1 MLSGKAR
8 ASFSL
13 HEPRA
18 RIMHVRGMLIDS
30 DDGGTSVQR
39 TTAPTQLIE
48 RNGKTVARRL
58 QKIRVTVVD
67 GPDRGAVFEGA
78 QDEIRVG
85 GAEENDLMVR
95 DPAVSRRHVALRL
108 TPDGLRVVDLGS
120 TNGTFMGDVRVNDVV
135 IQGAQDLL
143 LGSTRVRVEPLGQ
156 AIENEMS
163 AGIKFG
169 RMVGTSPAM
178 REVFA
183 VLERIAGS
191 DLTVLVEGET
201 GTGKELV
208 ADALHRHSPRA
219 GAPFIAVDC
228 GAIPRD
234 LIEGEIFGV
243 DRGTSVTAR
252 SRQGA
257 FLAADTGTLFL
268 DEVAEVPMELQAKL
282 LRALE
287 LREVRAVG
295 ADRAVPVDVRVVAAT
310 NRNLPREVKEGRFR
324 QDLFYRIAA
333 VVVKLPPL
341 RSRLEDVGLLVE
353 TVLEDI
359 NRRRSGQNLMPY
371 PPLDRRAMDL
381 LLHYDFPG
389 NVREL
394 RNLVERFAV
403 LGADP
408 AALTQSPPSSE
419 IRTGGFEIRT
429 DLPFHDAKEIW
440 NDTFE
445 RTYLTRLLSS
455 HNGNVSAAARS
466 SGIDRRHLQ
475 RLMLKHDL
483 RERDAA
489 E

>member
-1 MLSGKAR
+1 M
-8 ASFSL
+8 
-13 HEPRA
+13 
-18 RIMHVRGMLIDS
+18 
-30 DDGGTSVQR
+30 QR
-39 TTAPTQLIE
+39 TPAPTQLIE
-48 RNGKTVARRL
+48 RNGKTVARRI

-67 GPDRGAVFEGA
+67 GPDRGAIFEGA
-78 QDEIRVG
+78 QDEIRIG

-95 DPAVSRRHVALRL
+95 DPAVSRRHVTLRL
-108 TPDGLRVVDLGS
+108 TGEGIRVVDLGS
-120 TNGTFMGDVRVNDVV
+120 TNGTFMGDVRVHDAV
-135 IQGAQDLL
+135 IHGTQDLL
-143 LGSTRVRVEPLGQ
+143 LGSTRVRVELLGQ
-156 AIENEMS
+156 TVEKDLS

-169 RMVGTSPAM
+169 RMVGTSPSM

-208 ADALHRHSPRA
+208 ADALHRHSARA

-234 LIEGEIFGV
+234 LIESELFGHEK
-243 DRGTSVTAR
+243 DAFTGALRN
-252 SRQGA
+252 RQGA
-257 FLAADTGTLFL
+257 FIAADTGTLFL
-268 DEVAEVPMELQAKL
+268 DEISELPLDLQAKL

-287 LREVRAVG
+287 VREVRSVG
-295 ADRAVPVDVRVVAAT
+295 ADKSVAVDVRVVAAT

-341 RSRLEDVGLLVE
+341 RSRIEDVGLLVE
-353 TVLEDI
+353 TILEDI
-359 NRRRSGQNLMPY
+359 NRRRGGQGMTPY

-381 LLHYDFPG
+381 LMHYDFPG

-408 AALTQSPPSSE
+408 SALAQASQGTEVRP
-419 IRTGGFEIRT
+419 GGFEIRT

-445 RTYLTRLLSS
+445 KTYLTKLLAS
-455 HNGNVSAAARS
+455 HNGNVSAAART

-483 RERDAA
+483 RERDGTD
-489 E
+489 